1 MYCVKCRKR
10 TETSNE
16 RLATSK
22 NGKRMKRDL
31 RGMRKN

>member
-16 RLATSK
+16 RLTTLK
-22 NGKRMKRDL
+22 NGKHMKRDL